1 MFVDSKGNHWYKGN
15 LHTHTTRS
23 DGRRQPQEVINCYRS
38 AGYDFLALTDHWIVS
53 QAEEQ
58 QDFLLI
64 SGCEYDIGSCVQEEI
79 YHILALGMREDP
91 CLERGALGVQGVIDT
106 VHGHGGL
113 AVLAHPAWSLNRPE
127 HVKALTGLDG
137 TEIYNTVSG
146 FPWNCRA
153 YSGGF
158 IDQMAAEGAL
168 LPCLA
173 GDDAHFYQGEETR
186 SFIYVKSEALTEKA
200 ILAALRR
207 GDFYATQG
215 PRFELTRA
223 GDRLLVA
230 STPVQRVAFFT
241 DTVYVPDRTA
251 EGDGITRAEY
261 RIKAGDTFVRV
272 ELFDRDGR
280 MAWSSPLKLHD

>member
-1 MFVDSKGNHWYKGN
+1 M
-15 LHTHTTRS
+15 
-23 DGRRQPQEVINCYRS
+23 
-38 AGYDFLALTDHWIVS
+38 
-53 QAEEQ
+53 
-58 QDFLLI
+58 
-64 SGCEYDIGSCVQEEI
+64 
-79 YHILALGMREDP
+79 
-91 CLERGALGVQGVIDT
+91 
-106 VHGHGGL
+106 
-113 AVLAHPAWSLNRPE
+113 
-127 HVKALTGLDG
+127 TGLDG